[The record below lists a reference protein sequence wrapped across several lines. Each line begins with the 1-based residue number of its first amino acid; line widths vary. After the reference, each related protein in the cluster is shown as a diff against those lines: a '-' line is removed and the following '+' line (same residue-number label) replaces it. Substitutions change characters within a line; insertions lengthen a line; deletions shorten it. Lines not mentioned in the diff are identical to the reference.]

1 MNNKKYFLDQIK
13 SVMNHCLIIKIVS
26 SFWYGMKKWKLKF
39 FQYFFLKS
47 ELQKMDNI
55 INIFKSTFLF
65 KEDVDTDNLV
75 FKIITKISVGICVS
89 CALLVAAT
97 QGNFVYTKKKLA

>member
-1 MNNKKYFLDQIK
+1 
-13 SVMNHCLIIKIVS
+13 
-26 SFWYGMKKWKLKF
+26 
-39 FQYFFLKS
+39 
-47 ELQKMDNI
+47 MDNI

-97 QGNFVYTKKKLA
+97 QGNFVYTKKNWLNTGSV

>member
-1 MNNKKYFLDQIK
+1 
-13 SVMNHCLIIKIVS
+13 
-26 SFWYGMKKWKLKF
+26 
-39 FQYFFLKS
+39 
-47 ELQKMDNI
+47 MDNI

-97 QGNFVYTKKKLA
+97 QGNNVYTKKNVFQKWQKLLCIFKMVLKICAHCT

>member
-1 MNNKKYFLDQIK
+1 
-13 SVMNHCLIIKIVS
+13 
-26 SFWYGMKKWKLKF
+26 
-39 FQYFFLKS
+39 
-47 ELQKMDNI
+47 MDNI

-97 QGNFVYTKKKLA
+97 QGNLVYTKKNWFIKSDKTVKMKSCIKSGKKMSFL

>member
-1 MNNKKYFLDQIK
+1 
-13 SVMNHCLIIKIVS
+13 
-26 SFWYGMKKWKLKF
+26 
-39 FQYFFLKS
+39 
-47 ELQKMDNI
+47 MDNI

-97 QGNFVYTKKKLA
+97 QGNIVYTKKKMFFKRLLNRNFFHGLGISESIQFFCWIYINCVKRKSHIKSENTKI